1 MAKKSTRKAYEFLIE
16 GKSASLLE
24 IAESSGDENVW
35 KSFLERHGL
44 HHSVSADRYLRSK
57 LGEYLS
63 AREISIV
70 TGIKGRILHKWR
82 NQGIL
87 RVEQLKGR
95 WYYSVKDLVNT
106 IKLADIKDI
115 RS

>member
-1 MAKKSTRKAYEFLIE
+1 MAKRAARKEYEFLIG
-16 GKSASLLE
+16 GKPASLLE

-35 KSFLERHGL
+35 KSSLERHGL
-44 HHSVSADRYLRSK
+44 HHSISADRYLRGK
-57 LGEYLS
+57 LGEYLN
-63 AREISIV
+63 AREITIV

-87 RVEQLKGR
+87 QAEQLKGR
-95 WYYSVKDLVNT
+95 WYYSVRDLVNA
-106 IKLADIKDI
+106 IKSADIQDI